1 MTDDWFSALSAL
13 LPGMRQLDVEQLRP
27 THGAVLRA
35 VSALVDGEVEVLD
48 L

>member
-13 LPGMRQLDVEQLRP
+13 LPGMQLDVEQLRP
-27 THGAVLRA
+27 TRGAVPRA
-35 VSALVDGEVEVLD
+35 VSALVDGKAEVLD

>member
-1 MTDDWFSALSAL
+1 MTDDWFSALSAS
-13 LPGMRQLDVEQLRP
+13 LPGMQLDVEQLRP
-27 THGAVLRA
+27 TPGDVLRA

>member
-1 MTDDWFSALSAL
+1 MIDDWFSALSAS
-13 LPGMRQLDVEQLRP
+13 LPGMRLDVEQLRP
-27 THGAVLRA
+27 AHGGVLRA

>member
-1 MTDDWFSALSAL
+1 MTDDWFSALSAS
-13 LPGMRQLDVEQLRP
+13 LPGTQLDVEQLRP
-27 THGAVLRA
+27 TPAGVLRA

>member
-1 MTDDWFSALSAL
+1 MTDDWFSALSAS
-13 LPGMRQLDVEQLRP
+13 LPGMRLDVEQLLP
-27 THGAVLRA
+27 TPGAVLRA